1 MDEFQRHADQGR
13 LRDSD
18 VRIRTKHGEMRDVLL
33 STELIELDSKSQC
46 LLTLIHDITER
57 KRAEHELASS
67 REQLRE
73 LSVRLV
79 HAQEDERRALAYE
92 LHDEI
97 GQQLTG
103 LNLMLELGAY
113 IPPEQLRSVLHNAQT
128 LVNGLTSQVRKL
140 SLELRPPML
149 DELGLQATLRWQI
162 EQFARQT
169 GIIIDFQYRGL
180 EAALP
185 PAVAIAAYR
194 IVQEGLTNIARHA
207 QSRTVEVRVSIG
219 VNQLDLELEDH
230 GRGFDQEETREAARS
245 VGLVGMRERVQ
256 LLGGT
261 FTLESTPGTGTCIR
275 VCIPLDYSAPG

>member
-103 LNLMLELGAY
+103 LNLVLELGAY

>member
-103 LNLMLELGAY
+103 LNLVLELGAY

-207 QSRTVEVRVSIG
+207 QSRTAEVRVSIG